1 MKTRVFVNP
10 AAGKGRL
17 RRAWP
22 QMRQRLEAR
31 LGALDV
37 VPTEAPGHASALA
50 RAAAAEGVQ
59 RYIAV
64 GGDGTVNEV
73 LNGMLDET
81 GRLLVPD
88 AVLCPIPGGTANEL
102 CRALGLLRD
111 PEAPL
116 TACEARKTRRL
127 DLTVTQCR
135 GFDGTPLQRFG
146 YLITSFGQAA
156 TISHETSRSRVLKR
170 LGGRFSYF
178 AVTLLVTLTY
188 RARLVRIS
196 LDGGPESSHLV
207 LSGLV
212 CNTENGGGGMRLA
225 PGADPGDGVLDYV
238 EFGNLGRL
246 DILTQ
251 KPSWLFEGR
260 HVEHPQVRQAR
271 GCRLR
276 FDSEVETLVDV
287 DGETIGR
294 LPLEVS
300 LRPGAFA
307 VGMAD

>member
-1 MKTRVFVNP
+1 MRTRVFVNP

-22 QMRQRLEAR
+22 LMRQQLESG

-37 VPTEAPGHASALA
+37 VQTEGPGHATALA
-50 RAAAAEGVQ
+50 RQAAAEGVQ
-59 RYIAV
+59 RYIAA

-81 GRLLVPD
+81 GQLLVRD
-88 AVLCPIPGGTANEL
+88 ALLCPLPGGTANEL
-102 CRALGLLRD
+102 CRALGLLRG
-111 PEAPL
+111 PELPYA
-116 TACEARKTRRL
+116 ACEPRRTRRL
-127 DLTVTQCR
+127 DLTVTRCR
-135 GFDGTPLQRFG
+135 GFDGAPVQRFG

-188 RARLVRIS
+188 RARPIRMSI
-196 LDGGPESSHLV
+196 DGGPETSRLV
-207 LSGLV
+207 LSGLC

-260 HVEHPQVRQAR
+260 HVEHAKVRCAR
-271 GCRLR
+271 GRTLR
-276 FDSEVETLVDV
+276 FASDVETLVDV
-287 DGETIGR
+287 DGETVGR
-294 LPLEVS
+294 LPLDVS
-300 LRPGAFA
+300 LRPGALT
-307 VGMAD
+307 VGVA